1 MRTGLDD
8 NIQATREYQHTNRR
22 VTNITLHPRFTSCSS
37 QLVRIDEKFEE
48 EVPLPVDNISAIS
61 DADAQPRAAKG
72 VRMKAERDRRVG

>member
-22 VTNITLHPRFTSCSS
+22 VTHITPHPRFTSCSS
-37 QLVRIDEKFEE
+37 QFLRIDEKFEE

-61 DADAQPRAAKG
+61 TVSTSDPAPLMP
-72 VRMKAERDRRVG
+72 RMK